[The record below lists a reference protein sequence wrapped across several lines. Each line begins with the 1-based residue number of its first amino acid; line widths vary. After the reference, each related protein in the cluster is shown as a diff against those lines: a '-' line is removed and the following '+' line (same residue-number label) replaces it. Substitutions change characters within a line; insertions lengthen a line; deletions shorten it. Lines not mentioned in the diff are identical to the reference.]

1 MLYYTVNSLLVG
13 LQFLD
18 SKGKTLLVT
27 ENIDSF
33 YENPRYRTKK
43 VDLYEG
49 ERLIGVVAG

>member
-43 VDLYEG
+43 VDLYED